1 MTGARSWR
9 SDLCRLGAKMPEL
22 PEVETVRRVFDRVL
36 TGKMIVEAEVAPDE
50 IVLKG
55 AAPEGLVSRLE
66 GAIVTGTGR
75 KGKYFW
81 IELGDRGVIFG
92 HLGMAGW
99 VREIG
104 ASTIRLREHGD
115 APLDDE
121 NGRPKFLKLRL
132 RAEDMREVVM
142 TDGRRLARL
151 WAGESVE
158 NDEKLLALG
167 SDCWTDLPT
176 SGELFETLRKRKAS
190 IKSILLDQ
198 KVFCGVGN
206 WIADEVLYHA
216 GIAPKRLGSSLTLTE
231 VEVLR
236 EKLWWIIDL
245 AVNVGADKEQ
255 FPEDWLFHSRW
266 GGAKGEELFL
276 GELLVREP
284 VGGRTTAW
292 VPSRQM

>member
-1 MTGARSWR
+1 
-9 SDLCRLGAKMPEL
+9 MPEL

-36 TGKMIVEAEVAPDE
+36 TGKTIVEAEVVPDE

-55 AAPEGLVSRLE
+55 ASAESLLVRLM
-66 GAIVTGTGR
+66 GAEVTGTGR

-81 IELGDRGVIFG
+81 IELGDRGVLFG

-104 ASTIRLREHGD
+104 ESTIRLREHGE

-121 NGRPKFLKLRL
+121 NGRPKFLKMRL
-132 RAEDMREVVM
+132 RADDGREVVM
-142 TDGRRLARL
+142 TDGRRLARI
-151 WAGESVE
+151 WAGDSAET
-158 NDEKLLALG
+158 DEKLLALG
-167 SDCWTDLPT
+167 PDSWTNLPQPN
-176 SGELFETLRKRKAS
+176 ELFEILRKRKAPM
-190 IKSILLDQ
+190 KAILLDQ

-216 GIAPKRLGSSLTLTE
+216 GIAPKRLGASLSLDE
-231 VEVLR
+231 VTVLR

-245 AVNVGADKEQ
+245 AVGVGADKEQ

-266 GGAKGEELFL
+266 GGAKGEEFFL
-276 GELLVREP
+276 GEPLVREP

-292 VPSRQM
+292 VPSRQK

>member
-1 MTGARSWR
+1 
-9 SDLCRLGAKMPEL
+9 MPEL

-36 TGKMIVEAEVAPDE
+36 TGKTIIEAEVAPDE

-55 AAPEGLVSRLE
+55 ASAESLRVRLE
-66 GAIVTGTGR
+66 GATVSGTGR

-81 IELGDRGVIFG
+81 IELGDRGVLFG

-104 ASTIRLREHGD
+104 ASTIRLREHGE
-115 APLDDE
+115 APLDDA

-132 RAEDMREVVM
+132 KADDGREVVM

-151 WAGESVE
+151 WAGESA
-158 NDEKLLALG
+158 DTDLKLLALG
-167 SDCWTDLPT
+167 PDCWTNLPPA
-176 SGELFETLRKRKAS
+176 EDLFETLRKRKAPM
-190 IKSILLDQ
+190 KAILLDQ

-216 GIAPKRLGSSLTLTE
+216 GIAPKRLGSSLSLEE
-231 VEVLR
+231 VQILR
-236 EKLWWIIDL
+236 EKLWWILDL

-266 GGAKGEELFL
+266 GGAKGEEFFL
-276 GELLVREP
+276 GEQLIREP

-292 VPSRQM
+292 VPSRQK